1 MQKLKIIVE
10 GETINL
16 CQPTKEFADGD
27 IWYKWLNNPAVN
39 KQLEKK
45 YRKFK
50 NTKKKQIKFFLDS
63 KKDRRKMF
71 IISSKNHIYKG
82 VVSLSKIDKV
92 KKICDIALISDTKID
107 PLLAP
112 YAGLEAIALI
122 SNYAFTK
129 LKLKK
134 IYGGGYFAL
143 KNWQQRMELIGFKL
157 NDLRERNEV
166 NSYTTL
172 KDPSYLVSLS
182 YEDFII
188 LKKKRGRIWD
198 NLNLMKKRISK
209 LPKKSFFNI
218 LNNFLSKDK
227 KKYYN
232 KLYQL

>member
-16 CQPTKEFADGD
+16 CQPTKEFAGGD
-27 IWYKWLNNPAVN
+27 IWYKWINNPVIN
-39 KQLEKK
+39 KQLLKK

-50 NTKKKQIKFFLDS
+50 NTKKKQIKFFLDL
-63 KKDRRKMF
+63 KKNRRKIF

-82 VVSLSKIDKV
+82 VVSLSKIDKA

-107 PLLAP
+107 PLLGP

-134 IYGGGYFAL
+134 IYGGGLIAL

-157 NDLRERNEV
+157 NDLQKKNEV
-166 NSYTTL
+166 KSYTAL
-172 KDPSYLVSLS
+172 KNPSYLVSLS

-218 LNNFLSKDK
+218 LDNFLTKDK
-227 KKYYN
+227 KKYYD
-232 KLYQL
+232 KLFKL

>member
-1 MQKLKIIVE
+1 MQKLKIIAE
-10 GETINL
+10 GDTINL

-27 IWYKWLNNPAVN
+27 IWYKWLNNPAIN

-50 NTKKKQIKFFLDS
+50 NTKKKQIKYFLNL
-63 KKDRRKMF
+63 KKDRRKIF

-134 IYGGGYFAL
+134 IYGGGLFAL

-157 NDLRERNEV
+157 NDLREQNEV

-188 LKKKRGRIWD
+188 LKKKRGKIWD

-218 LNNFLSKDK
+218 LNNFLTKDK
-227 KKYYN
+227 KKYYD
-232 KLYQL
+232 KLHQL